1 MEGLLQQFFAS
12 EVPVEYQSDEPL
24 RHTST
29 IPQEVV
35 ELPTSS
41 KESRQ
46 IVAYM
51 AVTISTIC
59 CLLVVMLRP
68 NQPASTPTISHEA
81 APASTNSAGEFVPV
95 EERELLLPSSL
106 TDPSVESPEGSGET
120 VVPEL
125 EVEIFPLR
133 PDKPE

>member
-46 IVAYM
+46 IAAYM